1 VTNFPEGLRCPSVLA
16 ASQLLLGN
24 NLLPYLVLALGGAL
38 FAGNGLA
45 LLRPPD
51 QPKPGELKRAPAAR
65 TIVMMAVGG
74 LAALWALASL
84 LAGG

>member
-1 VTNFPEGLRCPSVLA
+1 LR
-16 ASQLLLGN
+16 
-24 NLLPYLVLALGGAL
+24 
-38 FAGNGLA
+38 
-45 LLRPPD
+45 
-51 QPKPGELKRAPAAR
+51 KAPAGR

>member
-1 VTNFPEGLRCPSVLA
+1 LVTVTLALVLA
-16 ASQLLLGN
+16 DSQLLLGN

-38 FAGNGLA
+38 FVGNGLA

-51 QPKPGELKRAPAAR
+51 QPKPGELRKAPAGR
-65 TIVMMAVGG
+65 TIVMMALGG